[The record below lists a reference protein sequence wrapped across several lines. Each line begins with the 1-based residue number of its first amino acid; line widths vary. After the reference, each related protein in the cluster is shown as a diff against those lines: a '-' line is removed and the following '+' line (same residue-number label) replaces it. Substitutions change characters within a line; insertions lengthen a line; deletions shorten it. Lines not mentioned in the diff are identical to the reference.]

1 MIKVDAGKRLV
12 FGWAMVC
19 TKAGEPYY
27 DTDNQHFPEE
37 VALDAW
43 SEFMKVDQRTHKAMH
58 NGEEVGKV
66 LFAFPMTT
74 DVAASM
80 GFTDLPQTGIIAG
93 VYVEDDDT
101 LAKFKSGEYKSFS
114 IGGQAVFEDEES

>member
-1 MIKVDAGKRLV
+1 
-12 FGWAMVC
+12 MVC
-19 TKAGEPYY
+19 TKNGEDYY
-27 DTDNQHFPEE
+27 DTDNEHFPEE
-37 VALDAW
+37 VVLDAW
-43 SEFMKVDQRTHKAMH
+43 TAFMQSTDRTHKAMH

-66 LFAFPMTT
+66 LYAFPMTK
-74 DVAASM
+74 DIADSF

-114 IGGQAVFEDEES
+114 IGGQAEFEDEES